1 MNGRYARSVSRS
13 FAESCAR
20 YPDSSDHRADTSGRG
35 LHDCCVEWSI
45 KKCADVAARRLRER
59 IVAGAGQYEQLRRP
73 PPNEHLFEPNVANVL
88 LVDDDAE
95 NLSSLQSAL
104 ESDGHQVSVAGDGQS
119 ALAIL
124 HHESIQFMI
133 TDYEMLDINGAELC
147 RLVHAQHAYS
157 ELPILMLSAA
167 PEPLNPWTS
176 WGRFLRKPARFE
188 ELAAAIHAGVERR
201 MITGKQHSRTVSV
214 SAVLRCQ
221 FPAASRWQPV
231 HAGCWP

>member
-1 MNGRYARSVSRS
+1 M
-13 FAESCAR
+13 
-20 YPDSSDHRADTSGRG
+20 
-35 LHDCCVEWSI
+35 
-45 KKCADVAARRLRER
+45 
-59 IVAGAGQYEQLRRP
+59 
-73 PPNEHLFEPNVANVL
+73 ANIL

-95 NLSSLQSAL
+95 NLSSLQLAL
-104 ESDGHQVSVAGDGQS
+104 ESDGHQVSVAGDGQR

-133 TDYEMLDINGAELC
+133 TDYEMPDINGAELC

-167 PEPLNPWTS
+167 PEPPNPWTS

-188 ELAAAIHAGVERR
+188 ELAAAIHAGVSRR
-201 MITGKQHSRTVSV
+201 MITGKQPSRTVSV
-214 SAVLRCQ
+214 SAVLRRQ
-221 FPAASRWQPV
+221 IPAASRWQPV